1 MCITKKVKIFKITI
15 DQYHY
20 YLSVVI
26 YFKCIY
32 NSLYSYLQSN
42 NILSKSQSGFRKG
55 DSCISQL
62 LDISYKIYANFDA
75 CPSLKTRGVLDI
87 SKAFDRVW
95 NEGLLYKLK
104 LYGINGPLLNLS
116 KRLLTNRLPRVV
128 LNGQTSNWIEILAGL
143 TQGSILVLFFTYL
156 FMYLMGSSQT

>member
-20 YLSVVI
+20 YLPVVI

-42 NILSKSQSGFRKG
+42 NILSESQSGFRKG

-62 LDISYKIYANFDA
+62 LDFTLAKFYSFKVTHKIYANFD
-75 CPSLKTRGVLDI
+75 PFLSLKTRGV
-87 SKAFDRVW
+87 FW
-95 NEGLLYKLK
+95 TYLK
-104 LYGINGPLLNLS
+104 LL
-116 KRLLTNRLPRVV
+116 
-128 LNGQTSNWIEILAGL
+128 IEFGMKAYCISLYHM
-143 TQGSILVLFFTYL
+143 V
-156 FMYLMGSSQT
+156 